1 MDSNDKTRIVTIG
14 AQDQRGDDD
23 IDKTLSTDEFEKL
36 QPSMHTAL
44 AAAGANIG
52 SPDITL
58 FFPPE
63 GPQPQHVV
71 KAPSSSPSAITKTVI
86 KGRFELDTLLGVG
99 GMGTVYKALD
109 RRKIEAGDSKPYVA
123 IKLLN
128 DDFRNHP
135 DAFISLQSEAR
146 KCQTLAHPNIV
157 NVFDFDR
164 EGELVY
170 MTMEFLEGSPLDKLL
185 LTNPLGLP
193 HDEAFTILKEISHAL
208 SHAHSYGIVHS
219 DFKPGNIFIT
229 KEKGAKVFDFGIA
242 RAATEGSAKHALG
255 DKTLFDPSNLS
266 ALTPAYASYEMLK
279 GKEPSTQDDVY
290 ALACVAYQL
299 FGGVHPFNRTPA
311 DKAYKEKLK
320 PQRLRQL
327 SRRQWRA
334 LEAALE
340 FTRDKRTPTVDQ
352 FIHDFFGKPV
362 WLWVGSVVA
371 TLSVSVAALAFSVY
385 NSDSSVQA
393 EKIKKV
399 VTQELQEEH
408 LAQRAADKKDEI
420 DRVIG
425 LATLSRG
432 WERNIRTMLNE
443 FIEISPE
450 ETGYRDVVEK
460 QVSHLFLEGAKRQL
474 SKNRLDLAE
483 NLLARANDWYERPQA
498 TTEIGQDIDQIRQI
512 LETAKLKAERQAEE
526 EQQQKEAAEARKAA
540 LAFDNKIK
548 AANLQLQQQLECD
561 FQMDIIDGVAG
572 ALQRLARLDQT
583 RARQSRPAAARTL
596 RNCMHKLSKTDPFKA
611 ELLLR
616 QAQSIL
622 PGEEIITN
630 TQLDYCRHLTPGSGG
645 NGDRHTCR
653 DRLNNG
659 SWGPT
664 MVSVKTSVGKASAI
678 GKYEVT
684 FGELEPFCRV
694 TKKCK
699 NILLGKTNM
708 PATSIPISL
717 ARDYLGWLSF
727 QTGNEYRLPN
737 VQEWLIAANGKDER
751 EASDRNCYVKYAG
764 IERGYAMFEAQQ
776 GSQNT
781 FGLVNHVGNAQEW
794 ALDNAGNIFALGG
807 HHEDPMNRCL
817 ATTKRPHNGKSD
829 SLTGFRIARDIN

>member
-1 MDSNDKTRIVTIG
+1 MDSYEKPRIAKIG
-14 AQDQRGDDD
+14 AKGQRED
-23 IDKTLSTDEFEKL
+23 IDKTISMDEFEKL
-36 QPSMHTAL
+36 KPAMKSAI
-44 AAAGANIG
+44 ASAGANIG
-52 SPDITL
+52 SPDVTL
-58 FFPPE
+58 FFPPDS
-63 GPQPQHVV
+63 PQQAHV
-71 KAPSSSPSAITKTVI
+71 KQSPSSPSAITKTVI

-146 KCQTLAHPNIV
+146 KCQALAHPNIV

-164 EGELVY
+164 EGELVF
-170 MTMEFLEGSPLDKLL
+170 MTMEFLEGLPLDKLL
-185 LTNPLGLP
+185 IENPLGLA
-193 HDEAFTILKEISHAL
+193 HDKALSVLKEISEAL

-219 DFKPGNIFIT
+219 DFKPGNIFVT
-229 KEKGAKVFDFGIA
+229 KEKGSKVFDFGIA
-242 RAATEGSAKHALG
+242 RAATEGSAKHSLG
-255 DKTLFDPSNLS
+255 DRTLFDASNLS

-299 FGGVHPFNRTPA
+299 FGGCHPFNRTPA

-320 PQRLRQL
+320 PERLRQL

-352 FIHDFFGKPV
+352 FIHDFFGKAV
-362 WLWVGSVVA
+362 WRLVGSLGA
-371 TLSVSVAALAFSVY
+371 ALSVSLAALAYSIY
-385 NSDSSVQA
+385 NSDNTIEA

-408 LAQRAADKKDEI
+408 LAQRASDKKDEI

-425 LATLSRG
+425 LATLTED
-432 WERNIRTMLNE
+432 WERNIRSMLDE
-443 FIEISPE
+443 FIAIAPE
-450 ETGYRDVVEK
+450 EIAYQQAIEK
-460 QVSHLFLEGAKRQL
+460 RMSNLLLAGAKDQL
-474 SKNRLDLAE
+474 ERNRLALSE
-483 NLLARANDWYERPQA
+483 NMLSRAKEWQQSPAQAIEIEDKINGLREQLELARRE
-498 TTEIGQDIDQIRQI
+498 
-512 LETAKLKAERQAEE
+512 AERRVAEQE
-526 EQQQKEAAEARKAA
+526 LQREAAAARAAARAFDNKVQKAA
-540 LAFDNKIK
+540 LA
-548 AANLQLQQQLECD
+548 LQQQLDCKL
-561 FQMDIIDGVAG
+561 QMNITGGVSA
-572 ALQRLARLDQT
+572 ALQRLTDLDPT
-583 RARQSRPAAARTL
+583 RARQTRPAVARTL
-596 RNCMHKLSKTDPFKA
+596 SNCMHRLSKTDPFKA

-616 QAQSIL
+616 DAQTLL
-622 PGEEIITN
+622 PNQEIIVN

-645 NGDRHTCR
+645 KGDRHTCR

-664 MVSVKTSVGKASAI
+664 MVSIKTSLRQAAAI

-699 NILLGKTNM
+699 NILLGKSGM
-708 PATSIPISL
+708 PATNIPISL
-717 ARDYLGWLSF
+717 ANDYLGWLSF
-727 QTGNEYRLPN
+727 QTGNQYRLPSP
-737 VQEWLIAANGKDER
+737 QEWLLAADAKDGR
-751 EASDRNCYVKYAG
+751 EASDRNCYLKYAG
-764 IERGYAMFEAQQ
+764 IEKGYAMFPAQV
-776 GSQNT
+776 GSENAL
-781 FGLVNHVGNAQEW
+781 GLVNHVGNAQEW
-794 ALDNAGNIFALGG
+794 AIGAQGEIVALGG

-817 ATTKRPHNGKSD
+817 STTKRAHNGKSD
-829 SLTGFRIARDIN
+829 ALTGFRVARDIH